1 MKTIAI
7 YNMKGGVGKTTVAV
21 NLAYLASTDGLKTLL
36 CDLDPQ
42 GAASFYMRVQSP
54 KKFKA
59 KHLIKGNDK
68 MLEAIKATNYEELDI
83 LPSAFSFRKL
93 ATQLHDKKRETLRIK
108 ESLDLVRPEYD
119 LIVIDAP
126 AGLDLETENIFS
138 AADIVLIPMIP
149 STLSV
154 NTYET
159 ITRFFRKRD
168 LDTSKLWQ
176 FFSLVDKR
184 KKLHTQTIESL
195 RQRQSNVLFTSV
207 PYSSTI
213 EKMGVTREP
222 VPMRSRKSKAAL
234 SFINLWEELKVKLPI
249 EVPESAEKNEEPVHY
264 IY

>member
-7 YNMKGGVGKTTVAV
+7 YNMKGGVGKTTAAV
-21 NLAYLASTDGLKTLL
+21 NLAYLASTDGLETLL

-59 KHLIKGNDK
+59 KHLIKGSDK
-68 MLEAIKATNYEELDI
+68 MLEAIKATNYEGLDI
-83 LPSAFSFRKL
+83 LPSALSFRKL

-108 ESLDLVRPEYD
+108 ESLDLVNPEYD

-138 AADIVLIPMIP
+138 ASDIVLIPMIP

-154 NTYET
+154 NTYGT

-184 KKLHTQTIESL
+184 KKLHTETIDDI
-195 RQRQSNVLFTSV
+195 RQKQSNVLFTSV

-213 EKMGVTREP
+213 EKMGVNREP
-222 VPMRSRKSKAAL
+222 VPMRSKKTKAAL
-234 SFINLWEELKVKLPI
+234 SFINLWEELKAKIPI
-249 EVPESAEKNEEPVHY
+249 EVPVSGEKNEETVHY
-264 IY
+264 ID

>member
-7 YNMKGGVGKTTVAV
+7 YNMKGGVGKTTAAV
-21 NLAYLASTDGLKTLL
+21 NLAYLASADGLRTLL

-59 KHLIKGNDK
+59 KHLIKKNDK
-68 MLEAIKATNYEELDI
+68 ILKAIKATNYEMLDI
-83 LPSAFSFRKL
+83 LPAAFSFRNL
-93 ATQLHDKKRETLRIK
+93 AIELHDRKRKTLRID

-119 LIVIDAP
+119 FIVIDSP

-138 AADIVLIPMIP
+138 ASDIVLIPMIP

-154 NTYET
+154 NTYGT

-168 LDTSKLWQ
+168 IDTSKLWQ

-184 KKLHTQTIESL
+184 KKLHTETIDDI
-195 RQRQSNVLFTSV
+195 RQKQSNVLFTYI
-207 PYSSTI
+207 PYSSAI
-213 EKMGVTREP
+213 EKMGLTREP
-222 VPMRSRKSKAAL
+222 VPIRSRKTKAAL
-234 SFINLWEELKVKLPI
+234 SFVDLWNELKAKLPL
-249 EVPESAEKNEEPVHY
+249 EAPGPGEKNEQPIQY
-264 IY
+264 IN